1 MQQIISQTP
10 GVILSWFHWLQNEE
24 KVSHIVQI
32 VLLWTLLHNILLSN

>member
-32 VLLWTLLHNILLSN
+32 VLSLMNFVT